1 MNLEP
6 VQDPELG
13 GALAEIFLEV
23 FYERQSFG
31 VITTHYA
38 NLKLL
43 ATELPHMTN
52 ANMEFDNKSL
62 QPTFNLVLGEAG
74 SSFTFEVAQKNG
86 IPFRLINQAKKKIEK
101 GKVRFDA
108 SIAKM
113 QKERSQLSKTSKSLK
128 AEEIKAQVETER
140 LEVLNDKMKKKLIS
154 YQELFDNNQRMIVLG
169 NKINDAAE
177 QYFLDGKKRPL
188 VAELLRLVET
198 ENSKRKRLSVKKHKE
213 AKATKKKV
221 EKEVLEKVVKVRKEK
236 KINKAEAQKKEANKP
251 RPIFKVGDRVRMFD
265 GKSVGSIDVI
275 EKNKAVVNYG
285 IFTTQINLEALELV
299 EAIKK

>member
-1 MNLEP
+1 
-6 VQDPELG
+6 
-13 GALAEIFLEV
+13 
-23 FYERQSFG
+23 
-31 VITTHYA
+31 
-38 NLKLL
+38 
-43 ATELPHMTN
+43 MTN

-128 AEEIKAQVETER
+128 AEEIKAQVESER

-198 ENSKRKRLSVKKHKE
+198 ENSKRKRLTAKKHKE
-213 AKATKKKV
+213 AKEVKKKV

-236 KINKAEAQKKEANKP
+236 KINKVLAQKKEVSKP
-251 RPIFKVGDRVRMFD
+251 RPVLKVGDRVRMFD

-299 EAIKK
+299 EAVKK